1 MTTLPIPTEAD
12 EQIALVHY
20 CRLKGYR
27 FFRVPN
33 ETYTTS
39 WKQKAR
45 NHALGVVRG
54 VPDLF
59 VLARGRLVAIELKRV
74 RGGTVSP
81 EQREW
86 IEALN
91 AAGVEAHAARGAE
104 EAIKFIEGGEK

>member
-1 MTTLPIPTEAD
+1 MTLPVPTEAD

-20 CRLKGYR
+20 CRLNGYR
-27 FFRVPN
+27 YFRVPN

-39 WKQKAR
+39 WKQKAK

-59 VLARGRLVAIELKRV
+59 VLAQGRLVAIELKRLK
-74 RGGTVSP
+74 GGVVSP

-91 AAGVEAHAARGAE
+91 VAGVPAYVCRGAE
-104 EAIKFIEGGEK
+104 QAIKVIEGGEI